1 AEYRLIGYEN
11 RLLARE
17 DFNNDTVDAGEIGAG
32 HTVTAIYELT
42 PVGSDATR
50 LPPLRYADNAAAKGK
65 ADEIAF
71 LKLRFKQPDAE
82 KSQLI
87 EETVAR
93 PSQIGT
99 GSAQLQFAAAVAAF
113 GEALR
118 GGKYLDGFGYAKI
131 AQLARRAEG
140 KDPFGFQAE
149 FVELVNRAASLSGEE
164 PEGQMAIAR

>member
-1 AEYRLIGYEN
+1 M
-11 RLLARE
+11 
-17 DFNNDTVDAGEIGAG
+17 
-32 HTVTAIYELT
+32 
-42 PVGSDATR
+42 
-50 LPPLRYADNAAAKGK
+50 
-65 ADEIAF
+65 
-71 LKLRFKQPDAE
+71 
-82 KSQLI
+82 
-87 EETVAR
+87 
-93 PSQIGT
+93 
-99 GSAQLQFAAAVAAF
+99 AAF